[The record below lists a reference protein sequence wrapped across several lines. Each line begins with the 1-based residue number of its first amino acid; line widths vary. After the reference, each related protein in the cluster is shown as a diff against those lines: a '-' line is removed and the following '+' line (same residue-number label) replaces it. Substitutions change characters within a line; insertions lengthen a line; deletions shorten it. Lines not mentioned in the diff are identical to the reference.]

1 MFLRIMLMLAMVGA
15 LSAVGF
21 VLLGN
26 SPKTSTAEA
35 APVPM
40 TGRSVLVAAR
50 NLPPGTLLREA
61 DVRWEKWALSDVPDG
76 YLMRGR
82 EKEDAGLG
90 SVVRRAFVAGEP
102 LLSGQM
108 VAPGERGFLAA
119 VLTPGMRAVAVGV
132 DAVSAASGLIW
143 PGDRVDMILTQS
155 LGNGDADPRRAVGET
170 FLRDIRVLSIDQRL
184 GEAMDG
190 QAAPEGKAP
199 RTVTLEVTQQQAEML
214 KVATGL
220 GSIALSLRSLG
231 ADEKAASL
239 KPTWA
244 SDVSAAHRRPDA
256 PKQAAARPA
265 APKVEIVR
273 GTVAK

>member
-1 MFLRIMLMLAMVGA
+1 MFLRIMLMLVMVGA

-26 SPKTSTAEA
+26 NPKTSTAEA

-50 NLPPGTLLREA
+50 NLSPGTLLRES
-61 DVRWEKWALSDVPDG
+61 DMRWESWALSDVPDG

-82 EKEDAGLG
+82 VKEDAGIG
-90 SVVRRAFVAGEP
+90 SVVRRAFVTGEP

-119 VLTPGMRAVAVGV
+119 VLTPGMRAFGVAV

-143 PGDRVDMILTQS
+143 PGDRVDLILTQS
-155 LGNGDADPRRAVGET
+155 LGNADTDPRKAVGET

-184 GEAMDG
+184 GEAVDG
-190 QAAPEGKAP
+190 QTAPEGKAP
-199 RTVTLEVTQQQAEML
+199 RTVTVEVTQQQAEML

-220 GSIALSLRSLG
+220 GNIALSLRSLG
-231 ADEKAASL
+231 ADDTAASM

-244 SDVSAAHRRPDA
+244 SDVSAAHRRPE
-256 PKQAAARPA
+256 AARPAAVRQA

-273 GTVAK
+273 GLVAK

>member
-26 SPKTSTAEA
+26 NPKTSTAEA

-50 NLPPGTLLREA
+50 SLSPGTLLREA

-82 EKEDAGLG
+82 DKEDAGLG

-119 VLTPGMRAVAVGV
+119 VLTPGMRAVAVAV

-143 PGDRVDMILTQS
+143 PGDRVDLILTQS
-155 LGNGDADPRRAVGET
+155 LGNGTADPRKAVGET
-170 FLRDIRVLSIDQRL
+170 FLRDLRVLSIDQRL

-190 QAAPEGKAP
+190 QEELDGKAP
-199 RTVTLEVTQQQAEML
+199 RTATLEVTQQQAEML

-231 ADEKAASL
+231 ADEKAASM

-244 SDVSAAHRRPDA
+244 SDVSAAHKRPEA
-256 PKQAAARPA
+256 SKPAAARQA
-265 APKVEIVR
+265 APTVEIVR
-273 GTVAK
+273 GSVAK

>member
-1 MFLRIMLMLAMVGA
+1 MFLRFMLMLAMVGA

-26 SPKTSTAEA
+26 DPKTSTAEA

-50 NLPPGTLLREA
+50 NLSPGTLLREA
-61 DVRWEKWALSDVPDG
+61 DVRWESWALSDVPDG

-82 EKEDAGLG
+82 DKEDAGLG
-90 SVVRRAFVAGEP
+90 SVVRRPFVAGEP
-102 LLSGQM
+102 LLAGQM

-119 VLTPGMRAVAVGV
+119 VLTPGMRAAAVGV

-143 PGDRVDMILTQS
+143 PGDRVDLILTQN
-155 LGNGDADPRRAVGET
+155 LDIGHPDPRKAIGET

-190 QAAPEGKAP
+190 HEAPEGKAP
-199 RTVTLEVTQQQAEML
+199 RTATLEVTQQQAEML

>member
-26 SPKTSTAEA
+26 DPKTSTAEA

-50 NLPPGTLLREA
+50 NLSPGTLLREA
-61 DVRWEKWALSDVPDG
+61 DVRWESWALSDVPDG

-82 EKEDAGLG
+82 DKEDAGLG
-90 SVVRRAFVAGEP
+90 SVVRRPFVAGEP
-102 LLSGQM
+102 LLAGQM

-119 VLTPGMRAVAVGV
+119 VLTPGMRAAAVGV

-143 PGDRVDMILTQS
+143 PGDRVDLILTQNLDVGHS
-155 LGNGDADPRRAVGET
+155 DPRKAIGET

-190 QAAPEGKAP
+190 HEAPEGKAP
-199 RTVTLEVTQQQAEML
+199 RTATLEVTQQQAEML

-231 ADEKAASL
+231 ADETPASM

-244 SDVSAAHRRPDA
+244 SDVSAAHKRPEA
-256 PKQAAARPA
+256 AKQAAVRQA
-265 APKVEIVR
+265 APTVEIVR
-273 GTVAK
+273 GSVAK

>member
-1 MFLRIMLMLAMVGA
+1 MFLRFMLMLAMVGA

-26 SPKTSTAEA
+26 DPKTSTAEA

-50 NLPPGTLLREA
+50 NLSPGTLLREA
-61 DVRWEKWALSDVPDG
+61 DVRWESWALSDVPDG

-82 EKEDAGLG
+82 DKEDAGLG
-90 SVVRRAFVAGEP
+90 SVVRRPFVAGEP
-102 LLSGQM
+102 LLAGQM

-119 VLTPGMRAVAVGV
+119 VLTPGMRAAAVGV

-143 PGDRVDMILTQS
+143 PGDRVDLILTQN
-155 LGNGDADPRRAVGET
+155 LDIGHPDPRKAIGET

-190 QAAPEGKAP
+190 HEAPEGKAP
-199 RTVTLEVTQQQAEML
+199 RTATLEVTQQQAEML

-231 ADEKAASL
+231 ADETPASM

-244 SDVSAAHRRPDA
+244 ADVSAAHKRPEA
-256 PKQAAARPA
+256 PKQAAARQA
-265 APKVEIVR
+265 APTVEIVR
-273 GTVAK
+273 GSVAK

>member
-26 SPKTSTAEA
+26 DPKTSTAEA

-50 NLPPGTLLREA
+50 NLSPGTLLREA
-61 DVRWEKWALSDVPDG
+61 DVRWESWALSDVPDG

-82 EKEDAGLG
+82 DKEDAGLG
-90 SVVRRAFVAGEP
+90 SVVRRPFVAGEP
-102 LLSGQM
+102 LLAGQM

-119 VLTPGMRAVAVGV
+119 VLTPGMRAAAVGV

-143 PGDRVDMILTQS
+143 PGDRVDLILTQN
-155 LGNGDADPRRAVGET
+155 LDIGHPDPRKAIGET

-190 QAAPEGKAP
+190 HEAPEGKAP
-199 RTVTLEVTQQQAEML
+199 RTATLEVTQQQAEML

-220 GSIALSLRSLG
+220 GSIALSLHSLG
-231 ADEKAASL
+231 ADETPASM

-244 SDVSAAHRRPDA
+244 ADVSAAHKRPEA
-256 PKQAAARPA
+256 PKQAAARQA
-265 APKVEIVR
+265 APTVEIVR
-273 GTVAK
+273 GSVAK

>member
-1 MFLRIMLMLAMVGA
+1 MFLRIVLMLAMVGA
-15 LSAVGF
+15 LGAVGF
-21 VLLGN
+21 VLLSN
-26 SPKTSTAEA
+26 NPQTSSAEA
-35 APVPM
+35 APALI

-61 DVRWEKWALSDVPDG
+61 DVRWEGWALSDVPDG

-82 EKEDAGLG
+82 DKEDAGLG
-90 SVVRRAFVAGEP
+90 SVVRRSFVAGEP

-119 VLTPGMRAVAVGV
+119 VLTPGMRAVAVAV

-143 PGDRVDMILTQS
+143 PGDRVDLILTQS
-155 LGNGDADPRRAVGET
+155 LGNGDADPRKAVGET

-184 GEAMDG
+184 GEAVDN
-190 QAAPEGKAP
+190 QSTPEAKAP

-220 GSIALSLRSLG
+220 GNIALSLRSLG
-231 ADEKAASL
+231 ANEEAASL

-244 SDVSAAHRRPDA
+244 SDVSAAHKRA
-256 PKQAAARPA
+256 PEAAKPAAARQ

-273 GTVAK
+273 GSAAK

>member
-1 MFLRIMLMLAMVGA
+1 MLAMVGA
-15 LSAVGF
+15 LGAVGF
-21 VLLGN
+21 VLLN
-26 SPKTSTAEA
+26 NDPQTSSAEA
-35 APVPM
+35 APVPL

-50 NLPPGTLLREA
+50 NLTPGTLLREA
-61 DVRWEKWALSDVPDG
+61 DVRWEGWALSDVPDG

-82 EKEDAGLG
+82 DKEDAGLG
-90 SVVRRAFVAGEP
+90 SVVRRSFVAGEP

-119 VLTPGMRAVAVGV
+119 VLTPGMRAVAVAV

-143 PGDRVDMILTQS
+143 PGDRVDLILTQS
-155 LGNGDADPRRAVGET
+155 LGNGDADPRKAIGET

-190 QAAPEGKAP
+190 QATAEAKAP
-199 RTVTLEVTQQQAEML
+199 RTVTLEVTQRQAEML

-231 ADEKAASL
+231 ADEEAASL

-244 SDVSAAHRRPDA
+244 SDVSAAHRRAPEA
-256 PKQAAARPA
+256 PKPAAARQ
-265 APKVEIVR
+265 APTVEIVR
-273 GTVAK
+273 GSAAK

>member
-26 SPKTSTAEA
+26 NPKTSTAEA

-40 TGRSVLVAAR
+40 TGRSVLVATR
-50 NLPPGTLLREA
+50 NLSPGTLLREA

-82 EKEDAGLG
+82 DKEDAGLG

-119 VLTPGMRAVAVGV
+119 VLTRECGLSPSRSMR
-132 DAVSAASGLIW
+132 
-143 PGDRVDMILTQS
+143 
-155 LGNGDADPRRAVGET
+155 
-170 FLRDIRVLSIDQRL
+170 
-184 GEAMDG
+184 
-190 QAAPEGKAP
+190 
-199 RTVTLEVTQQQAEML
+199 
-214 KVATGL
+214 
-220 GSIALSLRSLG
+220 
-231 ADEKAASL
+231 
-239 KPTWA
+239 
-244 SDVSAAHRRPDA
+244 
-256 PKQAAARPA
+256 
-265 APKVEIVR
+265 
-273 GTVAK
+273 